1 MEKFLELK
9 TLIISA
15 EMDARRFYEKGNKTA
30 GVRLRKALQLSKGI
44 AQEVRKDVAILKKA

>member
-1 MEKFLELK
+1 MKKFLELK

-30 GVRLRKALQLSKGI
+30 GVRLRKALQSSKGI
-44 AQEVRKDVAILKKA
+44 AQEVRKDVATLKKA